1 MQLRYGSCLEHGLAH
16 AHDHRCWTRRD
27 FLVRMGLASV
37 GTSFLLGSHP
47 VSVFGQAPMRR
58 ALRQIADDRI
68 LVLVQLNGGNDGLN
82 TIIPVNNDL
91 YYRNRPTISIRK
103 TDAILLSDE
112 TGLHPAMGSLR
123 PLWDQGYM
131 AVVHNTGYP
140 DSTRSHFEG
149 TVNWSTARDQGMAED
164 TGWLGRYME
173 EVYFENVFTPLEYPL
188 AVRIGGP
195 ATLFQ
200 SRFGNLSV
208 TFSDAQQFERFLEQG
223 GYYATDNLPGTI
235 YGRELAF
242 VSQVANASFR
252 YVAAVQDAA
261 DLGQNLLAYPND
273 DFADS
278 LAVVARMV
286 RGGLPTPVYT
296 VSKGGFD
303 THSDQGGT
311 QGGHASLLADVAD
324 GLAAFFDDL
333 AQDGLDDR
341 VLVMTF
347 SEFGRTLIENG
358 SRGTDHG
365 AGAPMLLF
373 GPGLRGGLFGQQSD
387 LTTLYGGDPLFTTD
401 YRQVYASLLQDW
413 FGLPG
418 EEVDGVLGQPFPRLD
433 LVAAKATGAASH
445 DVPGTFHLAQNYPN
459 PFNPETTIA
468 FTLAQAGPVTLRV
481 FDLRGRLMQTLADG
495 VRPPGTHTLQLRTDG
510 WPSGTYLYRL
520 ETPAGSQSRTMT
532 LVK

>member
-1 MQLRYGSCLEHGLAH
+1 MSHRHGSCLEHGPAH
-16 AHDHRCWTRRD
+16 VQDHRRWSRRD
-27 FLVRMGLASV
+27 FMVRLGLASV
-37 GTSFLLGSHP
+37 GTSFLLGSRP
-47 VSVFGQAPMRR
+47 VSVFGQAPLLR
-58 ALRQIADDRI
+58 ALRQVAGERI

-82 TIIPVNNDL
+82 TIIPVNNDI

-131 AVVHNTGYP
+131 AAVHNTGYP
-140 DSTRSHFEG
+140 ESTRSHFEG
-149 TVNWSTARDQGMAED
+149 TVNWSTARDQGMVED

-173 EVYFENVFTPLEYPL
+173 DVYFENVFTPLEYPL

-223 GYYATDNLPGTI
+223 GFYDTDNPSGTV
-235 YGRELAF
+235 YGRELGF

-261 DLGQNLLAYPND
+261 GGGQNLVTYPND
-273 DFADS
+273 DFADA
-278 LAVVARMV
+278 LAVVARML
-286 RGGLPTPVYT
+286 RGGLATPVYT

-324 GLAAFFDDL
+324 GIAAFFDDL

-347 SEFGRTLIENG
+347 SEFGRTLVENG

-373 GPGLRGGLFGQQSD
+373 GPGLRGGLFGQPSN

-413 FGLPG
+413 FGLPAPD
-418 EEVDGVLGQPFPRLD
+418 VDGVLGRTFSRLD
-433 LVAAKATGAASH
+433 LVAAKATASEASSLPAA
-445 DVPGTFHLAQNYPN
+445 FRLAQNYPN

-468 FTLAQAGPVTLRV
+468 FTLARPGPVSLRV
-481 FDLRGRLMQTLADG
+481 FDLRGRLVETLVDG
-495 VRPPGTHTLQLRTDG
+495 VRPAGEHTVRLRAAG
-510 WPSGTYLYRL
+510 WPSGPYLYRL
-520 ETPAGSQSRTMT
+520 ETPAGTQSRKMI
-532 LVK
+532 LLK